1 MSKSKQKMEID
12 NVYGKLKKDGREK
25 SKKSIPAKDIR
36 GHKNSLQLAAA
47 GKDVR
52 DCLIIF
58 IFII

>member
-1 MSKSKQKMEID
+1 MEID

>member
-1 MSKSKQKMEID
+1 ME
-12 NVYGKLKKDGREK
+12 NKKEKRRKREEQDEYPCK
-25 SKKSIPAKDIR
+25 
-36 GHKNSLQLAAA
+36 GYKNSLQLAAA